1 MEIVSN
7 KNEMIFRKDF
17 DGGVRYSIGLSRK
30 NQDGSY
36 TRGYM
41 TVSFRNGVE
50 LENKTQIRIKSAW
63 LDFCKDKDNKT
74 IPYIFVNEFE
84 KVGEK
89 DPFEEFGQ
97 TITTKSKIEEQLE
110 ITDADLPF

>member
-7 KNEMIFRKDF
+7 KNEMIFKTDF
-17 DGGVRYSIGLSRK
+17 NGVPRYSVGLSRK
-30 NQDGSY
+30 NKDGSY

-41 TVSFRNGVE
+41 IVNFRNGVE
-50 LENKTQIRIKSAW
+50 LENKTQIRINSAW
-63 LDFCKDKDNKT
+63 LDFYKDKDDKT
-74 IPYIFVNEFE
+74 VPYIFVNEFE